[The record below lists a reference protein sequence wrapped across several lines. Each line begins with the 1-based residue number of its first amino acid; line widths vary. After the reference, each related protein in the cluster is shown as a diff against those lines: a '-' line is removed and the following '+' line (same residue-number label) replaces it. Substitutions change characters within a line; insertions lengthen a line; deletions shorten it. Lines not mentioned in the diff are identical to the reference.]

1 MSDDLMNEAQA
12 VMDRDESMLDDAPKL
27 PARGQEQLK
36 SSRRIRNDEKWK
48 SLKDEIYR
56 IYMTEDNTLQNTMN
70 AVFEQHGFEAR
81 YPSPDPCTI
90 IKPKANRHLQREKV
104 EGQAQGVEFGQ
115 KYFES

>member
-1 MSDDLMNEAQA
+1 MSDDLMNETQA
-12 VMDRDESMLDDAPKL
+12 VMGRDESMLDDAPKL

-70 AVFEQHGFEAR
+70 AISEKHGFEAR
-81 YPSPDPCTI
+81 YLSPDPYAI
-90 IKPKANRHLQREKV
+90 LKSKAKRHLQREKV
-104 EGQAQGVEFGQ
+104 EGQA
-115 KYFES
+115 

>member
-1 MSDDLMNEAQA
+1 
-12 VMDRDESMLDDAPKL
+12 MLDDAPKL

-56 IYMTEDNTLQNTMN
+56 IYMTGDNTLQNTMN
-70 AVFEQHGFEAR
+70 TIFEQHSFEAR

-90 IKPKANRHLQREKV
+90 VEPKANRHLQREKV
-104 EGQAQGVEFGQ
+104 EGQAQGVEFR
-115 KYFES
+115 

>member
-12 VMDRDESMLDDAPKL
+12 VMDRDESVLDGALKL

-70 AVFEQHGFEAR
+70 AISEQHGFEAR
-81 YPSPDPCTI
+81 YLSPNQYTI
-90 IKPKANRHLQREKV
+90 LKPKANRHLQREKV
-104 EGQAQGVEFGQ
+104 EGQA
-115 KYFES
+115 